1 MWAGSAGVP
10 AFASSMMSNNL
21 LLETVSKANDV
32 AIWLKPISKNMGMKQ
47 TGQKGE
53 LLGGLSAQ
61 PPQLENPTQ
70 QQKHRHSLLYPS

>member
-10 AFASSMMSNNL
+10 AFGSSMMSTNL

-47 TGQKGE
+47 MVRRVN
-53 LLGGLSAQ
+53 SRRAQ
-61 PPQLENPTQ
+61 CTA
-70 QQKHRHSLLYPS
+70 SST